1 MKPKANKIRNQ
12 TKKPTKFMLK
22 WKGKIVPSWNQVFD
36 GTIDMLSQWDY
47 IYFFNTFFN
56 CRVIVKFV
64 AQQMTIVSAWKYKE
78 RGLKYLQG
86 HWSFKIALVSLFLKK
101 WLLYSQWYVH
111 LWQGWWLLVG
121 CLAKFLTRVEQLTSL
136 AITSIF

>member
-1 MKPKANKIRNQ
+1 M
-12 TKKPTKFMLK
+12 
-22 WKGKIVPSWNQVFD
+22 FD

-64 AQQMTIVSAWKYKE
+64 AQQMTIVSAWKYKA

-101 WLLYSQWYVH
+101 MATVFSV
-111 LWQGWWLLVG
+111 V
-121 CLAKFLTRVEQLTSL
+121 CTSL
-136 AITSIF
+136 AGLITSYRMSG

>member
-64 AQQMTIVSAWKYKE
+64 AQQMTIVSAWKYKA

-86 HWSFKIALVSLFLKK
+86 HWSWLPLCHCFLKNGYCI
-101 WLLYSQWYVH
+101 LSGMYIF
-111 LWQGWWLLVG
+111 GR
-121 CLAKFLTRVEQLTSL
+121 ADNFL
-136 AITSIF
+136 